1 MSYDDLTQTV
11 MGDYRSFLSAL
22 TGLYLGVTTPGATVT
37 PQTLASVST
46 SAHALAKTFIARAE
60 SEMTRYAAALG
71 VDPLTSAWFAT
82 ALSGVHVTV
91 AQNIKT
97 VMKRLRGAG
106 TSPAAMLK
114 NATGGMGLLVQS
126 RLGALDFRASDAG
139 GRMFEANTIM
149 RTTIRQFAVQTAV
162 DAVVLE
168 AAGRSQDVV
177 FIERAD
183 ASPEE
188 VSIAGKRGYLSLEE
202 ARKRVF
208 HPNTKAVLHV

>member
-1 MSYDDLTQTV
+1 MTYDDLTQTV

-22 TGLYLGVTTPGATVT
+22 TGLYLGVTTPGTSVT
-37 PQTLASVST
+37 PQTLTSVST
-46 SAHALAKTFIARAE
+46 SAHALARTFIARAE
-60 SEMTRYAAALG
+60 SEMTRYAATLHA
-71 VDPLTSAWFAT
+71 DAPTSAWFAT

-126 RLGALDFRASDAG
+126 KLGALDFRASDAA

-149 RTTIRQFAVQTAV
+149 RTTIRQFAIQTSIE
-162 DAVVLE
+162 AVVFE
-168 AAGRSQDVV
+168 ANRRGQDVV

-188 VSIAGKRGYLSLEE
+188 VSIAGRHGYLSLEE
-202 ARKRVF
+202 ARRRVF